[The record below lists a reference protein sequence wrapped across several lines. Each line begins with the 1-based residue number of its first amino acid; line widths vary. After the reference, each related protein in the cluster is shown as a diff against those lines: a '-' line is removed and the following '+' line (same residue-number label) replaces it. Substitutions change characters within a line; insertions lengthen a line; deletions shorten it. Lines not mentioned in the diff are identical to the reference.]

1 MPHLG
6 HAEGDWKFLAATAI
20 FLYML
25 SLIGFM
31 VEVFQFWMRGWRYFN
46 DSDNYFQL
54 ALYTLTIIFI
64 HGFHNECWCSTHG
77 QWQIG
82 VSAVFLS
89 WFNFIFAFKYM
100 PYTDIPINMFSS
112 IFFRFL
118 KTIYLKIGLILV
130 SGVPFY
136 MVFFQTRVSIATDY

>member
-6 HAEGDWKFLAATAI
+6 HAEGDWKFLSATAI

-25 SLIGFM
+25 SFIGFM
-31 VEVFQFWMRGWRYFN
+31 VEVFQFWMRGLRYFN

-64 HGFHNECWCSTHG
+64 NGFRNESWCSTPG

-112 IFFRFL
+112 ICFRFL

-136 MVFFQTRVSIATDY
+136 VVFFQTRVSIATYC